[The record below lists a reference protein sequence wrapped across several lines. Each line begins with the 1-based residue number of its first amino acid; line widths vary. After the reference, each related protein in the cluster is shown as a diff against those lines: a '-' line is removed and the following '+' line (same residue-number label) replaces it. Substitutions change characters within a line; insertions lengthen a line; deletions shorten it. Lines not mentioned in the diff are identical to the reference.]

1 MFIVFVFLSTH
12 YFPSAVL
19 LVLLP
24 NLKKIPKRK
33 SGCMGVL
40 QELLSVLEA
49 SSCYNITT
57 LRNLLWRNVGPKPF
71 AEPSQNN
78 MFCFG
83 FFFIHFVKSCWATC

>member
-1 MFIVFVFLSTH
+1 M
-12 YFPSAVL
+12 
-19 LVLLP
+19 
-24 NLKKIPKRK
+24 
-33 SGCMGVL
+33 GGVL

-57 LRNLLWRNVGPKPF
+57 LRNLLWKNVGPKPF

-83 FFFIHFVKSCWATC
+83 FF

>member
-1 MFIVFVFLSTH
+1 MYIYVCMFTVFLAFSSH
-12 YFPSAVL
+12 YFPSALL

-33 SGCMGVL
+33 SGCMGGVL

-57 LRNLLWRNVGPKPF
+57 LRNLLWKNVGPKPF
-71 AEPSQNN
+71 AEPSQNK

-83 FFFIHFVKSCWATC
+83 FF